1 MKVLTIKEIKQLT
14 KIELNEKITEIQTE
28 LFNLR
33 FQQATQKS
41 VKNHLFKKYKK
52 MLAQA
57 LTVQSTI
64 Q

>member
-1 MKVLTIKEIKQLT
+1 MQILTIKEIKQLT
-14 KIELNEKITEIQTE
+14 KVELNEKITEIQTK

-41 VKNHLFKKYKK
+41 IKNHLFKKYKK
-52 MLAQA
+52 MLAQV
-57 LTVQSTI
+57 LTIHSTI

>member
-1 MKVLTIKEIKQLT
+1 MKILTTKEIKQLT
-14 KIELNEKITEIQTE
+14 RIELNEKITEIQTE
-28 LFNLR
+28 IFNLR

-41 VKNHLFKKYKK
+41 IKSHLFKKYKR

-57 LTVQSTI
+57 LTIQSII